1 MGYAVLHI
9 DKARGNDS
17 AMTAHIERTFVPNN
31 VDATRTPLNREL
43 VQFPTDVTNRTE
55 AIEHRIA
62 TANIYRKVADNQ
74 VKALQFILSG
84 SHEDM
89 LRLESE
95 GRLGE
100 WCDSTIQWL
109 YTTFGKENVVAAT
122 LHADEE
128 TPHIHATV
136 VPIVQ
141 GERRKAKTEVENGK
155 RKYKTKKDKVRL
167 CADDVLTPKK
177 LEEYQTTYAERMKPF
192 GLERGIYGS
201 EAKHRSNME
210 YYKEILKET
219 ALKQTEEAELI
230 EKIRE
235 LEKQAGKLRV
245 KGTFYSLFGN
255 TELDKAEKRIGELER
270 DIENQKFL
278 SEKEKAEIRKE
289 VILLQDTI
297 AAKDKTMAGQQKE
310 IKTYEEERSFIRRFF
325 HSFYLLLNIRL
336 MLRKMGVDDDTFV
349 RMHQKQV
356 AVHGTADIYSGMY
369 KRNFTEENAELRITT
384 NEKRQPVLTINGL
397 SVLDWCEQKWNNSFI
412 ATAHNGCN
420 RFFFHR
426 QRRKTR
432 KNAHFS
438 TQSVTFAT
446 EIVSVLYD
454 LHLIAEPC
462 NLGT

>member
-17 AMTAHIERTFVPNN
+17 AMTAHIERTFVPSN
-31 VDATRTPLNREL
+31 VDATRTHLNREL
-43 VQFPTDVTNRTE
+43 VQFPANVTNRTE

-74 VKALQFILSG
+74 VKALRFILSG

-89 LRLESE
+89 LKLESE

-100 WCDSTIQWL
+100 WCDSTMQWL
-109 YTTFGKENVVAAT
+109 YTAFGKENVVAAT

-141 GERRKAKTEVENGK
+141 GERRKAKTEAENGK
-155 RKYKTKKDKVRL
+155 RKYKTKKGKIRL

-177 LEEYQTTYAERMKPF
+177 LEEYQTTYAEQMKPF
-192 GLERGIYGS
+192 GLEIGIYGS

-219 ALKQTEEAELI
+219 EQKQAEEADLI
-230 EKIRE
+230 EKVRD

-245 KGTFYSLFGN
+245 KGTLYSLFGN

-270 DIENQKFL
+270 EMERQKFL
-278 SEKEKAEIRKE
+278 SEKEKVEIRKE
-289 VILLQDTI
+289 VILLQDTV
-297 AAKDKTMAGQQKE
+297 AAKDKTIAGQQKE
-310 IKTYEEERSFIRRFF
+310 IKVYKEERSFIRHFF

-336 MLRKMGVDDDTFV
+336 LLRKMGFDDDTV
-349 RMHQKQV
+349 VKMHQKQV
-356 AVHGTADIYSGMY
+356 AVRGTADVYSGMY

-384 NEKRQPVLTINGL
+384 NEKRQPILTINGL
-397 SVLDWCEQKWNNSFI
+397 SVPDWCEQKWQQLI
-412 ATAHNGCN
+412 HRN
-420 RFFFHR
+420 RS
-426 QRRKTR
+426 QR
-432 KNAHFS
+432 
-438 TQSVTFAT
+438 
-446 EIVSVLYD
+446 L
-454 LHLIAEPC
+454 
-462 NLGT
+462 

>member
-31 VDATRTPLNREL
+31 VDATRTHLNREL
-43 VQFPTDVTNRTE
+43 VQFPADVTNRTE

-74 VKALQFILSG
+74 VKALRFILSG

-100 WCDSTIQWL
+100 WCDSTMQWL
-109 YTTFGKENVVAAT
+109 YSTFGKENVVAAT

-128 TPHIHATV
+128 TPHIHATII
-136 VPIVQ
+136 PIVQ
-141 GERRKAKTEVENGK
+141 GERRKAKTEAENGK
-155 RKYKTKKDKVRL
+155 RKYKTKKNKVRL

-177 LEEYQTTYAERMKPF
+177 LEEYQTTYAEQMKPF

-210 YYKEILKET
+210 YYKEILMET
-219 ALKQTEEAELI
+219 EQKQTEEAELI

-245 KGTFYSLFGN
+245 KGTLYSLFGN
-255 TELDKAEKRIGELER
+255 MELDKAEKRIGELER
-270 DIENQKFL
+270 EMEHQKFL
-278 SEKEKAEIRKE
+278 AEKEKANIRKE
-289 VILLQDTI
+289 IILLQDTI
-297 AAKDKTMAGQQKE
+297 ADKDKTIAGQQKE
-310 IKTYEEERSFIRRFF
+310 IKVYEEERSFIRRFF
-325 HSFYLLLNIRL
+325 HSFFLLLNIRL
-336 MLRKMGVDDDTFV
+336 LLRKMGVDDDTFV

-356 AVHGTADIYSGMY
+356 AVRSTADVYSGMY

-397 SVLDWCEQKWNNSFI
+397 SVPDWCEQKWQQLI
-412 ATAHNGCN
+412 HRN
-420 RFFFHR
+420 RS
-426 QRRKTR
+426 QR
-432 KNAHFS
+432 
-438 TQSVTFAT
+438 
-446 EIVSVLYD
+446 L
-454 LHLIAEPC
+454 
-462 NLGT
+462 

>member
-17 AMTAHIERTFVPNN
+17 AMSAHIERTFVPNN
-31 VDATRTPLNREL
+31 VDATRTHLNREL
-43 VQFPTDVTNRTE
+43 VQFPAGVTNRTE

-74 VKALQFILSG
+74 VKALRFILSG

-100 WCDSTIQWL
+100 WCDSTMQWL
-109 YTTFGKENVVAAT
+109 YSTFGKENVVAAT

-128 TPHIHATV
+128 TPHIHATI

-141 GERRKAKTEVENGK
+141 GERRKAKTEAENGK
-155 RKYKTKKDKVRL
+155 RKYKTKKNKVRL

-177 LEEYQTTYAERMKPF
+177 LEEYQTTYAEQMKPF

-219 ALKQTEEAELI
+219 ELKQAEEADLI
-230 EKIRE
+230 EKVRD

-245 KGTFYSLFGN
+245 KGTLYSLFGN

-270 DIENQKFL
+270 EMERQKFL

-289 VILLQDTI
+289 VILLQDTV
-297 AAKDKTMAGQQKE
+297 AAKDKTIAEQQKE
-310 IKTYEEERSFIRRFF
+310 IKVYEEERSFIQRFF

-336 MLRKMGVDDDTFV
+336 LLRKMGIDDDTFV

-356 AVHGTADIYSGMY
+356 AVRCPADVYSGMY
-369 KRNFTEENAELRITT
+369 KRNFTEENAEMRITT

-397 SVLDWCEQKWNNSFI
+397 SVPDWCEQKWQQLI
-412 ATAHNGCN
+412 HRN
-420 RFFFHR
+420 RS
-426 QRRKTR
+426 QR
-432 KNAHFS
+432 
-438 TQSVTFAT
+438 
-446 EIVSVLYD
+446 L
-454 LHLIAEPC
+454 
-462 NLGT
+462 

>member
-17 AMTAHIERTFVPNN
+17 AMTAHIERSFVPNN
-31 VDATRTPLNREL
+31 VDATRTHLNRDL
-43 VQFPTDVTNRTE
+43 VQFPANVTNRTE

-74 VKALQFILSG
+74 VKALRFILSG

-100 WCDSTIQWL
+100 WCDSTMQWL
-109 YTTFGKENVVAAT
+109 YSTFGKENVVAAT

-141 GERRKAKTEVENGK
+141 GERRKAKTEAENGK
-155 RKYKTKKDKVRL
+155 RKYKTKKNKVRL

-177 LEEYQTTYAERMKPF
+177 LEEYQTTYAEQMKPF

-210 YYKEILKET
+210 YYKELLKET
-219 ALKQTEEAELI
+219 EQKQAEAAELI
-230 EKIRE
+230 EKVRD

-245 KGTFYSLFGN
+245 KGTLYSLFGN
-255 TELDKAEKRIGELER
+255 PELDKAEKRIGELER
-270 DIENQKFL
+270 EMENQKFL

-297 AAKDKTMAGQQKE
+297 AAKGKTIAEQQKE
-310 IKTYEEERSFIRRFF
+310 IKMYEEERSFIRRFF

-336 MLRKMGVDDDTFV
+336 LLRKMSIDDDTFV
-349 RMHQKQV
+349 RMHQKQI
-356 AVHGTADIYSGMY
+356 AVRSTADVYSGMY
-369 KRNFTEENAELRITT
+369 KRNFTEENAEMRITT

-397 SVLDWCEQKWNNSFI
+397 SVPDWCEQKWQQLI
-412 ATAHNGCN
+412 HRN
-420 RFFFHR
+420 RS
-426 QRRKTR
+426 QR
-432 KNAHFS
+432 
-438 TQSVTFAT
+438 
-446 EIVSVLYD
+446 L
-454 LHLIAEPC
+454 
-462 NLGT
+462 

>member
-17 AMTAHIERTFVPNN
+17 AMSAHIERTFVPNN
-31 VDATRTPLNREL
+31 VDATRTHLNREL
-43 VQFPTDVTNRTE
+43 VQFPAGVTNRTE

-74 VKALQFILSG
+74 VKALRFILSG

-100 WCDSTIQWL
+100 WCDSTMQWL
-109 YTTFGKENVVAAT
+109 YSTFGKENVVAAT

-128 TPHIHATV
+128 TPHIHATI

-141 GERRKAKTEVENGK
+141 GERRKAKTEAENGK

-167 CADDVLTPKK
+167 CADDVLTSKK
-177 LEEYQTTYAERMKPF
+177 LEEYQTTYAEKMKPF

-219 ALKQTEEAELI
+219 EQKQTEEAELI

-245 KGTFYSLFGN
+245 KGTLYSLFGN
-255 TELDKAEKRIGELER
+255 TELDKAEKRIGELEK
-270 DIENQKFL
+270 EMEHQKFL

-289 VILLQDTI
+289 VILLQDTV
-297 AAKDKTMAGQQKE
+297 AAKDKTIVEQQKE

-336 MLRKMGVDDDTFV
+336 LLRKMDIDDDTFV

-356 AVHGTADIYSGMY
+356 AVRSTADVYSGMY
-369 KRNFTEENAELRITT
+369 KRNFTEENAELRITL

-397 SVLDWCEQKWNNSFI
+397 SVSD
-412 ATAHNGCN
+412 
-420 RFFFHR
+420 
-426 QRRKTR
+426 
-432 KNAHFS
+432 
-438 TQSVTFAT
+438 
-446 EIVSVLYD
+446 
-454 LHLIAEPC
+454 
-462 NLGT
+462 